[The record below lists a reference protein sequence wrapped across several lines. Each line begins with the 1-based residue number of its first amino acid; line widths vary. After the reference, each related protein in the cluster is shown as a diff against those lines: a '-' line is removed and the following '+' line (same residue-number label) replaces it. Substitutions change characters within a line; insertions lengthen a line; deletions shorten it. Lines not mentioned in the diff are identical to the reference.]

1 MSESVSYFDKVISLI
16 NAVVP
21 VLAIYF
27 AQRLWHA
34 KNIER
39 AHQAANDFLDEMT
52 SLPMRVMLLETEMVR
67 GLVRAESVISYK
79 NKNEF
84 VCELLRLMDNS
95 NKIRLSFFNSY
106 ERVVRRGINIK
117 PSQKHMKLEKSV
129 IEVTEHV
136 SKILQ
141 NAAEAISRSTTTEEY
156 REPFRML
163 AGARIVITKNKNTLN
178 EACAATKDIS
188 FDDYFS
194 FPSAYGWFRH
204 KWDSLIRPFLFKP
217 FKNM

>member
-27 AQRLWHA
+27 AQSLWHA

-39 AHQAANDFLDEMT
+39 AHQAANDFLDEMK

-84 VCELLRLMDNS
+84 V
-95 NKIRLSFFNSY
+95 
-106 ERVVRRGINIK
+106 
-117 PSQKHMKLEKSV
+117 
-129 IEVTEHV
+129 
-136 SKILQ
+136 
-141 NAAEAISRSTTTEEY
+141 
-156 REPFRML
+156 
-163 AGARIVITKNKNTLN
+163 
-178 EACAATKDIS
+178 
-188 FDDYFS
+188 
-194 FPSAYGWFRH
+194 
-204 KWDSLIRPFLFKP
+204 
-217 FKNM
+217 